1 MSEKK
6 VEKAV
11 LSAVSKHPEGALFKE
26 LLNELRARGY
36 SVREVVKAVER
47 LEEKGLVYLEDT
59 APNSVRDF
67 LLSPRTMGFWL
78 TTAVVALTLLAI
90 GLNISSQ
97 PEVVL
102 RYVFGSLFV
111 LFIPGYALI
120 QLLYYRREDL
130 SDLERLA
137 LSLGLSLALV
147 PLVGLILN
155 YTPFG
160 IRLIPVALSLALL
173 SMTLITLAIIKRY
186 KYLEKVYSR

>member
-1 MSEKK
+1 MAEKK

-26 LLNELRARGY
+26 LLNELRTRGY
-36 SVREVVKAVER
+36 SVREVIKAVER

-173 SMTLITLAIIKRY
+173 SMTLITLAIIRRY
-186 KYLEKVYSR
+186 RYLKKVHSR

>member
-36 SVREVVKAVER
+36 SVREVVKAIER

-67 LLSPRTMGFWL
+67 LLSPRAMGFWL
-78 TTAVVALTLLAI
+78 TTAVVALTLLTI

-173 SMTLITLAIIKRY
+173 SMTLITLAIIRRY
-186 KYLEKVYSR
+186 RYLKKVHSR

>member
-26 LLNELRARGY
+26 LLNELRAKGY
-36 SVREVVKAVER
+36 SVREIVKAVER

-173 SMTLITLAIIKRY
+173 SMTLITLAIIRRY
-186 KYLEKVYSR
+186 RYLKKVHSR

>member
-11 LSAVSKHPEGALFKE
+11 LSAVSKHPEGTLFKE
-26 LLNELRARGY
+26 ILNELRARGY

-78 TTAVVALTLLAI
+78 TAAVVALTLLAI

-102 RYVFGSLFV
+102 RYVFGLLFV

-173 SMTLITLAIIKRY
+173 SMTLITLAVIKRY
-186 KYLEKVYSR
+186 RYLKKVHSR

>member
-1 MSEKK
+1 MAEKK

-26 LLNELRARGY
+26 LLNELRTRGY
-36 SVREVVKAVER
+36 SVREVIKAVER

-173 SMTLITLAIIKRY
+173 SMTLITLAIIRRY
-186 KYLEKVYSR
+186 RYLKKVHLR